1 MTYQVSIFLENKLG
15 HLEKVTAV
23 LKDAEINIRSM
34 HLNHTA
40 NGWGILNLVVSN
52 PVLAHQ
58 LLNENGMSAA
68 LREIVVVKM
77 VDKPGGLDS
86 LLKDIVKAGVN
97 FTNAYGRVVNDGIS
111 AFFVIDTQDIPEA
124 RLKLENVGLEIIAD
138 EFVYGTNGNS

>member
-23 LKDAEINIRSM
+23 LKEAEINIRSL

-52 PVLAHQ
+52 PELAYQ
-58 LLNENGMSAA
+58 LLNEKGMSAA

-77 VDKPGGLDS
+77 ADKPGGLDG

-97 FTNAYGRVVNDGIS
+97 FTNAYGRVVNDGDS
-111 AFFVIDTQDIPEA
+111 AFFVIDVQDIPDA
-124 RLKLENVGLEIIAD
+124 RTNLTKVGLEIIAD
-138 EFVYGTNGNS
+138 RLVYGIK

>member
-1 MTYQVSIFLENKLG
+1 MTYQVSIFLENKIG

-23 LKDAEINIRSM
+23 LKEAEINIRSL

-52 PVLAHQ
+52 PELAHQ
-58 LLNENGMSAA
+58 LLNDHGMSAA

-77 VDKPGGLDS
+77 IDKPGGLDG

-97 FTNAYGRVVNDGIS
+97 FTNAYGRVVNDGDS
-111 AFFVIDTQDIPEA
+111 AYFVIDIQDIPEA
-124 RLKLENVGLEIIAD
+124 RIKLTNVGLEIIAD
-138 EFVYGTNGNS
+138 QNVYGI

>member
-52 PVLAHQ
+52 PELAYQ

-138 EFVYGTNGNS
+138 EFVYGI

>member
-23 LKDAEINIRSM
+23 LKGAEINIRSM

-52 PVLAHQ
+52 PELAHQ

-77 VDKPGGLDS
+77 EDKPGGLDG

-97 FTNAYGRVVNDGIS
+97 FTNAYGRVVNDGVS
-111 AFFVIDTQDIPEA
+111 AFFVIDIQDIPEA
-124 RLKLENVGLEIIAD
+124 RMKLGNVGLEIVPN
-138 EFVYGTNGNS
+138 ELVYGI